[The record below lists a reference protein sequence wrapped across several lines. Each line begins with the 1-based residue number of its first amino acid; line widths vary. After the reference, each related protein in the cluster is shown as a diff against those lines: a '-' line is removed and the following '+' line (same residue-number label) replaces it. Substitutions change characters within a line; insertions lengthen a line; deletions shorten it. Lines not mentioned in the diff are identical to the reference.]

1 MFNSL
6 TAKFESV
13 FSSLRGKGTINE
25 TDIDSALTE
34 IKVALLEADV
44 SLSLVKEFCESIK
57 KKALGMK
64 VLKSL
69 NPGQMVIKFVHE
81 ELVKLLG
88 EATPLNTRYAPPV
101 IILLAGL
108 QGSGKTTSTAKLAKW
123 LKEDHKRRP
132 LMVSVDVYRPKAIE
146 QLATLG
152 SQLNIDVFPSSNLES
167 PKDIAVRAVNHA
179 KQAGFDTVLVDTAGR
194 LQVDASLMQELIEI
208 VETIEP
214 HEILLVADAMTGQEA
229 VRVAKAFDDSLELD
243 GLILTK
249 LDGDSRGGSA
259 LSMRAITGKPIKFIG
274 VGEKADAL
282 EPFHPERM
290 AGRILGMGDVLSLIE
305 KASKQVSEED
315 AKKLEKKF
323 RKNEFTFEDFY
334 QQLQTMKKM
343 GSVSSLMGMIPGM
356 GAMSQQI
363 DENKVEQDMKRTE
376 AIILSMTKAERN
388 DHEILNGSRRKR
400 IAKGSGTSVEEVNK
414 LVTQFTQMKTMMKK
428 MSKMNPDTLKG
439 LMGSM
444 GKFAGGF
451 PGGMKR

>member
-1 MFNSL
+1 
-6 TAKFESV
+6 
-13 FSSLRGKGTINE
+13 
-25 TDIDSALTE
+25 
-34 IKVALLEADV
+34 
-44 SLSLVKEFCESIK
+44 
-57 KKALGMK
+57 
-64 VLKSL
+64 
-69 NPGQMVIKFVHE
+69 
-81 ELVKLLG
+81 
-88 EATPLNTRYAPPV
+88 
-101 IILLAGL
+101 
-108 QGSGKTTSTAKLAKW
+108 
-123 LKEDHKRRP
+123 
-132 LMVSVDVYRPKAIE
+132 
-146 QLATLG
+146 
-152 SQLNIDVFPSSNLES
+152 
-167 PKDIAVRAVNHA
+167 
-179 KQAGFDTVLVDTAGR
+179 
-194 LQVDASLMQELIEI
+194 MQELIEI

-428 MSKMNPDTLKG
+428 MSKMSPDTLKG

-444 GKFAGGF
+444 CKFAGGF
-451 PGGMKR
+451 PGGLKR